1 MKIIYMGT
9 PEFARQPLTCLHE
22 SKHEIVAVVTGP
34 DERSGRGGRLVPTA
48 VRDEAERLGLT
59 VFTPI
64 SLKDEGFY
72 ESLQVLRPD
81 LIVVI
86 AFKILPEKLFT
97 IPRFGSINVHASLLP
112 KYRGAAP
119 IHWAL
124 INGEK
129 ETGLTSFFLKKKVD
143 TGDIIRQERVAIT
156 DDENYDCLS
165 ARLSELAGPFLLRTI
180 DLIETD
186 QVRPQ
191 LQREEMATPAPKIT
205 PEDAMIDF
213 GFPAERVKN
222 FVRGLATVPG
232 AYTFF
237 RGTKVKILACRV
249 HQDKENTQGT
259 SVRPGTIL
267 ENKKMLLV
275 QCADS
280 VVEVLT
286 VLPEGKRQ
294 MDGVSFLN
302 GFKPKPAESFG
313 ALPQG
318 IEGKQ

>member
-9 PEFARQPLTCLHE
+9 PEFACRPLVCLHE

-34 DERSGRGGRLVPTA
+34 DERSGRGGRLVPTP
-48 VRDEAERLGLT
+48 VREEAERLGLT
-59 VFTPI
+59 AFTPI
-64 SLKDEGFY
+64 SLKDEGLC

-97 IPRFGSINVHASLLP
+97 LPRFGSINIHASLLP

-129 ETGLTSFFLKKKVD
+129 ETGLTSFYLKKKVD
-143 TGDIIRQERVAIT
+143 TGDIILQERFAIT
-156 DDENYDCLS
+156 DNENYDRLS

-180 DLIETD
+180 ELIETN

-191 LQREEMATPAPKIT
+191 QQQEEMATPAPKIT

-222 FVRGLATVPG
+222 FVRGLAAVPG

-237 RGTKVKILACRV
+237 RGMKVKILACRV
-249 HQDKENTQGT
+249 HQDKGNIQGK
-259 SVRPGTIL
+259 SIRLGTIL
-267 ENKKMLLV
+267 ENKRMLLV

-280 VVEVLT
+280 VIEVLT
-286 VLPEGKRQ
+286 VLPEGKRM

-302 GFKPKPAESFG
+302 GFKPKTNESFG

-318 IEGKQ
+318 IEGKR

>member
-1 MKIIYMGT
+1 MKIVYMGT
-9 PEFARQPLTCLHE
+9 PEFARKPLLCLHE

-34 DERSGRGGRLVPTA
+34 DERSGRGGRFVPTP
-48 VRDEAERLGLT
+48 VRKEAERLGLT
-59 VFTPI
+59 VFTPL
-64 SLKDEGFY
+64 SLKDDRLY
-72 ESLQVLRPD
+72 KSLQILRPD

-97 IPRFGSINVHASLLP
+97 LPRFGSINIHASLLP

-143 TGDIIRQERVAIT
+143 TGDIILQEKIT
-156 DDENYDCLS
+156 INHDENYDQLS
-165 ARLSELAGPFLLRTI
+165 ARLSEMAGPFLLKTI
-180 DLIETD
+180 DLIEKGEILA
-186 QVRPQ
+186 RPQ
-191 LQREEMATPAPKIT
+191 QDEEATPAPKIT
-205 PEDAMIDF
+205 PETAMIDF
-213 GFPAERVKN
+213 GFPAERVRN
-222 FVRGLATVPG
+222 FVRGLSSHPC

-237 RGTKVKILACRV
+237 RGKKVKILACRE
-249 HQDKENTQGT
+249 HQDKESTQGT
-259 SVRPGTIL
+259 SVQPGTIL

-280 VVEVLT
+280 IIEVLT

-302 GFKPKPAESFG
+302 GFKPKPGESFG
-313 ALPQG
+313 
-318 IEGKQ
+318 I